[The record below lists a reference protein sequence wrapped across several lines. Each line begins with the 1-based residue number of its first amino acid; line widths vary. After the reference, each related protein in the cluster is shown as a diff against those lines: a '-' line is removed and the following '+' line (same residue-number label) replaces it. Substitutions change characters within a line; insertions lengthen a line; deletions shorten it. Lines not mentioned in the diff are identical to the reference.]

1 MSDDTDRG
9 SAPRRMTII
18 VTDKGQSHEVTN
30 VDRWIEERKT
40 LLRQG
45 LDLVKDYDGNPRSLY
60 PQHGTL
66 VTIARRL
73 AEIKVIFDTYNRERN
88 RHADANITALV
99 AYFTDPR
106 TLEGIGE

>member
-1 MSDDTDRG
+1 MSGDTNHG
-9 SAPRRMTII
+9 WAPRRMTITVI
-18 VTDKGQSHEVTN
+18 DKGQSHEVTN
-30 VDRWIEERKT
+30 VDRWVEERKA

-45 LDLVKDYDGNPRSLY
+45 HDLVKKYDGNPRSLY

-66 VTIARRL
+66 VTIAKRL

-99 AYFTDPR
+99 TYFTDPK
-106 TLEGIGE
+106 TLEGIDD